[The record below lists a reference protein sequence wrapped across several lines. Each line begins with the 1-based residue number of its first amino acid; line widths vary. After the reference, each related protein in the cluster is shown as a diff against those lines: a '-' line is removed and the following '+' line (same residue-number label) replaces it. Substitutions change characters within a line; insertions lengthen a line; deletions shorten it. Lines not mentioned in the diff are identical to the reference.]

1 MKINYPEWFKV
12 EKEAASIIHQL
23 SNFHDLT
30 FYLQNSNPYI
40 RFQALLRLQR
50 LRTPESISLLEE
62 ILNNPLETTAN
73 RRLAG
78 QTIYHIAQ
86 AHNLNLFI
94 ANPFGDAEEDKLNQY
109 CEPVIKEPTEFY
121 GLFFSPPPLYAKADL
136 EEDYLMRNNEI
147 ELQISLDFASWFQ
160 AWKSNLW
167 AKTTSLLKNIP
178 GLLTKGFKKI
188 KFISLNLIKKVLTY
202 FKEYLI
208 RLYYRGK
215 NKINFFELVKSLIFY
230 LLYLILTPFRLI
242 RNNKGIVMGALL
254 IFSLYWGYISRDFD
268 LLSLQNW
275 DWEKSVEDI
284 WATGK
289 DFIQNAWWETGNLS
303 SLWLKKIQ
311 DAQIW
316 NNIRDYFFM
325 AMDFIK
331 GI

>member
-1 MKINYPEWFKV
+1 MLKG
-12 EKEAASIIHQL
+12 II
-23 SNFHDLT
+23 
-30 FYLQNSNPYI
+30 
-40 RFQALLRLQR
+40 
-50 LRTPESISLLEE
+50 
-62 ILNNPLETTAN
+62 
-73 RRLAG
+73 
-78 QTIYHIAQ
+78 
-86 AHNLNLFI
+86 
-94 ANPFGDAEEDKLNQY
+94 NQY

-275 DWEKSVEDI
+275 DWEKSVGDI